1 MEEIQDVKEEK
12 IVELTVEPFKEEK
25 IEEKDSSER
34 VELTQAEIEEGSATL
49 AKEIAD
55 MINEKITSYGKP
67 FPLSFILNGLM
78 NVYVGVLINSVPR
91 DQYMGII
98 DEHFSKVIKDLESK
112 LKETS

>member
-1 MEEIQDVKEEK
+1 MEEIKEEK
-12 IVELTVEPFKEEK
+12 TVELTVEPYKEEI
-25 IEEKDSSER
+25 IESQNTNER
-34 VELTQAEIEEGSATL
+34 VELTPAEVEEGSATL

-55 MINEKITSYGKP
+55 MINIKITSYGKP

-78 NVYVGVLINSVPR
+78 NVYVGVLINSVPS

-112 LKETS
+112 LKENA